1 MEVVSKPHRWLI
13 HPALIFLDASNDCW
27 ANRVLKKVFKKIRL
41 CPYRD
46 FPPLISAI
54 SDKTF
59 CWFDRAPGQ
68 NQMSWYYKTRYI
80 WYGVDDVSVTW
91 WAGRAVGIG
100 SSVAGWCG
108 DRSLM
113 RGSNIREEDIS
124 ASSLRER
131 LKKTN
136 RAAARSSRI
145 FDYLCD
151 IVIYTWRRR
160 KKSNVKRVEHTSSG
174 VSKGNADRDVR
185 NVTGWEIRKY

>member
-1 MEVVSKPHRWLI
+1 
-13 HPALIFLDASNDCW
+13 
-27 ANRVLKKVFKKIRL
+27 
-41 CPYRD
+41 
-46 FPPLISAI
+46 
-54 SDKTF
+54 
-59 CWFDRAPGQ
+59 
-68 NQMSWYYKTRYI
+68 MSWYYKTRYI

-91 WAGRAVGIG
+91 WAGRAVDIG

-160 KKSNVKRVEHTSSG
+160 KKERKVMWRELSTHHRASQRETPTETCETWLAGKSGNTNNHTSMLFWPPSSQFLKAFFFTTK
-174 VSKGNADRDVR
+174 VNTLFVIQVA
-185 NVTGWEIRKY
+185 TL